1 MLDTDWSIGEIELL
15 LVIVFCLFVGPFFVA
30 SGSRE
35 VARCYTASGWPTTEG
50 ITVSATVYGEP
61 YTKSSYSRY
70 EDPVAYRYMAR
81 IRYAYQVDGRQ
92 YVGHRMKLTDQVF
105 NPCTFDEQA
114 VINRLAGLKV
124 QVHYDPDSPAESVLS
139 TFPASGSIGQL
150 CAGAFLFIAAA
161 LVLRYIIRKKQLVE
175 CFEIVDCVETIN
187 GVEVVGCVQ
196 VFKDV
201 EILEP
206 HERFG

>member
-1 MLDTDWSIGEIELL
+1 MLDTEWSIGEIELL
-15 LVIVFCLFVGPFFVA
+15 LVVVFCLGVGPFLVS

-50 ITVSATVYGEP
+50 ITVSATVYGGP
-61 YTKSSYSRY
+61 YTKSSYGRY
-70 EDPVAYRYMAR
+70 ENPVAYSYKAR

-92 YVGHRMKLTDQVF
+92 YVGHRIKFTDQVF
-105 NPCTFDEQA
+105 NPCTYHEQA

-124 QVHYDPDSPAESVLS
+124 QVHYDPDSPAESVLN
-139 TFPASGSIGQL
+139 TFPARDSIVQL
-150 CAGAFLFIAAA
+150 CAGAFMFIAAA
-161 LVLRYIIRKKQLVE
+161 LVLRHIIRKKRIVE
-175 CFEIVDCVETIN
+175 CFEIVDCAETIN
-187 GVEVVGCVQ
+187 GVEVVECVQ

-206 HERFG
+206 HERFD